1 MANWFVCCTVP
12 QREFKAADELAALGL
27 MTLVPYE
34 VRHRKQL
41 GKGNR
46 PVMVP
51 FPVPLMPSY
60 VFLGTKDVVP
70 WYDVRSLR
78 DVRGQISFDG
88 TPARLGEIEIA
99 RIRAM
104 AADIRHE
111 SHKGL
116 RLGDRVSIT
125 DGPFRSL
132 EGLVEAIGLAD
143 VTVSVELFGS
153 VRPVRHR
160 PDQIER
166 AA

>member
-1 MANWFVCCTVP
+1 MANWYVCTTVP
-12 QREFKAADELAALGL
+12 QREFKAADELSALGL

-34 VRHRKQL
+34 VRHRKAM

-46 PVMVP
+46 PVMVAYR
-51 FPVPLMPSY
+51 VPLMPSY
-60 VFLGTKDVVP
+60 VFIGTRDVVP
-70 WYDVRSLR
+70 WYDVRALR
-78 DVRGQISFDG
+78 DVRGQVSFDG
-88 TPARLGEIEIA
+88 TPARLGEPEIA

-116 RLGDRVSIT
+116 RLGDRVSIM

-132 EGLVEAIGLAD
+132 IGLVEAIGLAD

-153 VRPVRHR
+153 VRPIKHR